1 MARNLLQ
8 DMVKKTPTR
17 EKIVEKKVESI
28 RPARNTTNAD
38 VEKYARNTESYAS
51 IGGGRISKS
60 TNRKPKYRIYLVAL
74 VSIIFLLFALSYLFS
89 GAKITLTPKVKDIPL
104 NDNLS
109 ASKDGTS
116 GLSFDL
122 VVISGE
128 ESKTIQGGEMKDIT
142 LKATG
147 TVLIYNSF
155 STSPQVF
162 ASDTKLEGSNGKI
175 YKTSKKVTVPGMTK
189 AGKLGNVEVGI
200 YAAEAGAEYNSA
212 PLDFKIVSL
221 KNTSKYSK
229 IFARSKGEITGG
241 LKGKMPVVSSLDKA
255 GTVSELKA
263 TLQAKLLKKV
273 TDQIPDGFI
282 LYKDAIFLDIDD
294 KDVSFVPSD
303 NNMVTVDIK
312 GTLYGF
318 LLNEQ
323 KLTKKIAQDII
334 DKYDDSDVYIPNIRD
349 LTFSLADKENVSFAD
364 VKDINF
370 NLTGT
375 PKIIWKIDEEKF
387 VADLLGKKKSDFN
400 QILTG
405 YPSIDTAVL
414 VIRPFWKTTFP
425 DVSKTIDVIVN
436 YPK

>member
-8 DMVKKTPTR
+8 DMVKKVPTR

-28 RPARNTTNAD
+28 RPARNTANAD
-38 VEKYARNTESYAS
+38 VGKYVRNTESYAN

-74 VSIIFLLFALSYLFS
+74 ISIIFLLFALSYLFS

-128 ESKTIQGGEMKDIT
+128 ENKTIQGGEMKDIT

-189 AGKLGNVEVGI
+189 AGKPGNVEVGI

-282 LYKDAIFLDIDD
+282 LYKDAIFLNIDD

>member
-189 AGKLGNVEVGI
+189 AGKPGNVEVGI

-241 LKGKMPVVSSLDKA
+241 LKGKMPVVSSLDKV

-282 LYKDAIFLDIDD
+282 LYKDAIFLNIDD

-323 KLTKKIAQDII
+323 KLTKKIVQDII